1 MIKRKANLPAADS
14 GTSRHLIACEL
25 VSNRVAISVV
35 LKLEAVVDGGLRGG
49 HGYQTGEKCRVV
61 VQVCVKALRLH
72 NTQRASSLPS
82 PIVPTSEYKDRT
94 RKRSKRADSLPIAP
108 RRRSKCSVVS
118 GNDEPLHASPD
129 SRDSLLSNNVDLP
142 SPTPHSRGQPSPGS
156 MAFAVKK
163 GKARAT

>member
-72 NTQRASSLPS
+72 NTQRASGL
-82 PIVPTSEYKDRT
+82 KL
-94 RKRSKRADSLPIAP
+94 A
-108 RRRSKCSVVS
+108 VVS
-118 GNDEPLHASPD
+118 PVCNIPNIQLTS
-129 SRDSLLSNNVDLP
+129 SNQ
-142 SPTPHSRGQPSPGS
+142 H
-156 MAFAVKK
+156 AFASLVS
-163 GKARAT
+163 

>member
-72 NTQRASSLPS
+72 NTQRASGLKLA
-82 PIVPTSEYKDRT
+82 VVHQQ
-94 RKRSKRADSLPIAP
+94 
-108 RRRSKCSVVS
+108 KCT
-118 GNDEPLHASPD
+118 NH
-129 SRDSLLSNNVDLP
+129 
-142 SPTPHSRGQPSPGS
+142 
-156 MAFAVKK
+156 K
-163 GKARAT
+163 